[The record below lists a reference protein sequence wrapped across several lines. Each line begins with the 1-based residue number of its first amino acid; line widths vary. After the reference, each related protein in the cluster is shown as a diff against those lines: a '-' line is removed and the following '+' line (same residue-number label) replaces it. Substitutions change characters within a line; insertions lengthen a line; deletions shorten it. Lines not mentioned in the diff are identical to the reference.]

1 MKAIVS
7 IQSYFRPELT
17 AVRSNKDYQQFHD
30 LLRQIEQT
38 IQRAQLE
45 AMAVD
50 FARENFEGVL
60 PESKVRFAIFSLRA
74 ELLRNLLGVPSFR
87 EFSRQLASSDLLADF
102 CGIRELDGIRGSS
115 KSTLERASKQFSAQQ
130 IRSFHQLLLEISA
143 NKDWCTMVELQ
154 EPVDASVC
162 LVDSTCLE
170 ANIHFP
176 VDWVLLKDVAM
187 TLLKGI
193 KLLRKHGVNNRMQY
207 RIDVIMKMMN
217 QLCIE
222 MTQCRRHKD
231 SKRQR
236 KRVFRAMKHLLLCV
250 GRHARAHRAKL
261 LNIRES
267 IELSD
272 AQIASIVERIDE
284 KLELMPKVIKQAH
297 ERIIG
302 GRKVANCDKILSA
315 HESDLHVMVRGKA
328 SGEVEFGNGLY
339 LAENADGFILDY
351 EFYQKQAPSDRDQL
365 IESLQRQ
372 NQLQI
377 DQKLLAMVGDRGFD
391 GSKSTKELK
400 QYGVKNFICPRNVA
414 ELKERMSNPEFA
426 LLQRRRAGTE
436 ARIAIIKNH
445 GRARVCRAKGFE
457 NRSRWVAWAV
467 NAHNMN
473 WIARK
478 VLEQNKQAELQAA

>member
-1 MKAIVS
+1 
-7 IQSYFRPELT
+7 
-17 AVRSNKDYQQFHD
+17 
-30 LLRQIEQT
+30 
-38 IQRAQLE
+38 
-45 AMAVD
+45 
-50 FARENFEGVL
+50 
-60 PESKVRFAIFSLRA
+60 
-74 ELLRNLLGVPSFR
+74 
-87 EFSRQLASSDLLADF
+87 
-102 CGIRELDGIRGSS
+102 
-115 KSTLERASKQFSAQQ
+115 
-130 IRSFHQLLLEISA
+130 
-143 NKDWCTMVELQ
+143 MVELE

-162 LVDSTCLE
+162 LIDSTCLE

-207 RIDVIMKMMN
+207 RIEVIMKMMN

-236 KRVFRAMKHLLLCV
+236 KRMFRAMKHLLLCV
-250 GRHARAHRAKL
+250 GRHARAHREKL
-261 LNIRES
+261 LKIRKS

-272 AQIASIVERIDE
+272 AQIARIVERIDE

-302 GRKVANCDKILSA
+302 GRKVVNSDKILSA

-328 SGEVEFGNGLY
+328 SGEAVPRNIVTTKAKRPFGNGLY

-400 QYGVKNFICPRNVA
+400 RYSLKNFICPRNVA
-414 ELKERMSNPEFA
+414 QLKERMSNPEFA
-426 LLQRRRAGTE
+426 LLQRRRAATE

-445 GRARVCRAKGFE
+445 GRSRVCRAKGFE

-467 NAHNMN
+467 NAHNMR